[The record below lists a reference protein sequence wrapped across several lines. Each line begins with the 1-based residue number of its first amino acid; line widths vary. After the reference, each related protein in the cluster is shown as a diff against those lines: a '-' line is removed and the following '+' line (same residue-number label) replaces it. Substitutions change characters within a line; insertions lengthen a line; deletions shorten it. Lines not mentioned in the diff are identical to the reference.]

1 MERGLMMVV
10 HSALIGVILYLA
22 MRYLLNQ
29 NPMVAE
35 DRSVLVAGIVL
46 VYMVLFGHSL
56 PGKINSNIMG

>member
-1 MERGLMMVV
+1 MMVV